1 MQKSTVTKLKQALIA
16 TGNLKD
22 YGTSTVTLALSVSDH
37 RHRAQVR
44 FYRCDSFK
52 QAWIAVAQ
60 QLAKTPQASL
70 DSSCTTISQ
79 NPSSELGSIRSSSI
93 NTEVTK
99 RNF

>member
-52 QAWIAVAQ
+52 QA
-60 QLAKTPQASL
+60 
-70 DSSCTTISQ
+70 
-79 NPSSELGSIRSSSI
+79 
-93 NTEVTK
+93 
-99 RNF
+99 

>member
-22 YGTSTVTLALSVSDH
+22 YGTSTVTLALSGIGSSTSGPS
-37 RHRAQVR
+37 AILSLR
-44 FYRCDSFK
+44 FF
-52 QAWIAVAQ
+52 
-60 QLAKTPQASL
+60 QASL

>member
-44 FYRCDSFK
+44 FF
-52 QAWIAVAQ
+52 
-60 QLAKTPQASL
+60 QASL